1 MKTDRELIKS
11 LLSMDGKSYGLYKSL
26 KGAYKF
32 QKFILKIDKIQADPY
47 APPSK
52 MRIIIDRK
60 VAGIPANFIN
70 SREKKIAASDFL
82 TRAFYNKIRTAGNG
96 RTAINIDKCG
106 QEVVER
112 TSVIIRENEIEARFE
127 AELPAAGRRI
137 LGREASRL
145 FEAVLPEIAESVFLY
160 KNIDKKG
167 LERQIS
173 LYIEQE
179 YIRMELKKR
188 NLVAFIGNGAILPRE
203 SGISVKPLNK
213 GIPFIS
219 PEKFQVTLSLP
230 DGKEITGMGIGK
242 GITLVVGG
250 GYHGKS
256 TLLNALELGVYN
268 HIEGDGREYVITDSS
283 AVKIRA
289 EDGRSIEKVNISPFI
304 NNLPQNKDTEKFS
317 TENAS
322 GSTSQ
327 AANVSESLEMGTA
340 LLLID
345 EDTSATNFMIRDSRM
360 KKLIV
365 KEKEPITPFS
375 DKVGELY
382 KDRGVSTILI
392 VGGSGDYF
400 GVADNVIMMDEYVP
414 KDVTVK
420 AKEIASMEEE
430 KGEGDGLCEGFG
442 EITKRTVLRK
452 SFSLSGREGR
462 IKARGK
468 NVIQYGKENIDISYL
483 EQLLDGYQS
492 NGIAVMLEYFKDNF
506 LDEKTSIKDSVDRLY
521 NHIKEEGLEAV
532 ASYTNHPGNYSLPRK
547 EEFIG
552 TINRY
557 RGLKIKNE

>member
-1 MKTDRELIKS
+1 MKTDRELIKA

-26 KGAYKF
+26 KGVYKYHR
-32 QKFILKIDKIQADPY
+32 FILKIDKIQADPY

-60 VAGIPANFIN
+60 TAGIPENLID

-82 TRAFYNKIRTAGNG
+82 TRAFYSKIRTMGNN
-96 RTAINIDKCG
+96 RNVINIDKCG
-106 QEVVER
+106 QEVIER
-112 TSVIIRENEIEARFE
+112 TSVIISKNEIEARFE

-145 FEAVLPEIAESVFLY
+145 FEVTLPEIMESVFLY
-160 KNIDKKG
+160 ENIDKRG
-167 LERQIS
+167 LEKQIS
-173 LYIEQE
+173 LYMEQE
-179 YIRMELKKR
+179 YIREELKKR
-188 NLVAFIGNGAILPRE
+188 ELVAFIGNGAILPRE

-213 GIPFIS
+213 GIPFMS
-219 PEKFQVTLSLP
+219 PEKFQVTLNLP

-289 EDGRSIEKVNISPFI
+289 EDGRNIEKVNISPFI
-304 NNLPQNKDTEKFS
+304 NNLPQNKNTEKFS

-327 AANVSESLEMGTA
+327 AANVSESLEMGTS

-375 DKVGELY
+375 DKVEKLY
-382 KDRGVSTILI
+382 KEMGVSTILI

-400 GVADNVIMMDEYVP
+400 GAADNVIMMDEYVP
-414 KDVTVK
+414 KDVTGK
-420 AKEIASMEEE
+420 AKEIAFLE
-430 KGEGDGLCEGFG
+430 KVDINEAYEGFG
-442 EITKRTVLRK
+442 EITERIILKK
-452 SFSLSGREGR
+452 SFSLSGKEGR

-492 NGIAVMLEYFKDNF
+492 NGIAVMIEYFKDNF
-506 LDEKTSIKDSVDRLY
+506 LDERTSIKDSVDRLY
-521 NHIKEEGLEAV
+521 EFIRKEGLEAV
-532 ASYTNHPGNYSLPRK
+532 ASYTGHPGNYSLPRK

-557 RGLKIKNE
+557 RGLKIKNEQ

>member
-1 MKTDRELIKS
+1 MKTDRELIKA

-26 KGAYKF
+26 KGVYKYHR
-32 QKFILKIDKIQADPY
+32 FILKIDKIQADPY

-60 VAGIPANFIN
+60 TAGIPENLID

-82 TRAFYNKIRTAGNG
+82 TRAFYSKIRTMGNS
-96 RTAINIDKCG
+96 RNVINIDKCG
-106 QEVVER
+106 QEVIER

-127 AELPAAGRRI
+127 VELPAAGRRI

-145 FEAVLPEIAESVFLY
+145 FEVTLPEIVEGVLLY

-167 LERQIS
+167 LEKQIN
-173 LYIEQE
+173 LYMEQE
-179 YIRMELKKR
+179 YIRKELEKR
-188 NLVAFIGNGAILPRE
+188 ELVAFIGNGAILPRE

-213 GIPFIS
+213 GIPFMS
-219 PEKFQVTLSLP
+219 PEKFQVTLNLP
-230 DGKEITGMGIGK
+230 DGKKIAGMGIRK

-289 EDGRSIEKVNISPFI
+289 EDGRNIEKVNISPFI
-304 NNLPQNKDTEKFS
+304 NNLPQNKNTEMFS

-327 AANVSESLEMGTA
+327 AANVSESLEMGTS

-375 DKVGELY
+375 DKVEKLY
-382 KDRGVSTILI
+382 KEMGVSTILI

-400 GVADNVIMMDEYVP
+400 GAADNVIMMDEYVP
-414 KDVTVK
+414 KDVTGK
-420 AKEIASMEEE
+420 AKEIVSLE
-430 KGEGDGLCEGFG
+430 KENIDESCEGFG
-442 EITKRTVLRK
+442 KITERVILKK
-452 SFSLSGREGR
+452 SFSQSGREGR
-462 IKARGK
+462 IKSRGR

-506 LDEKTSIKDSVDRLY
+506 LDERTSIKDSVDRLY
-521 NHIKEEGLEAV
+521 EFIRKEGLEAV
-532 ASYTNHPGNYSLPRK
+532 ASYTGHPGNYSLPRK

-557 RGLKIKNE
+557 RGLKIKNGQ

>member
-1 MKTDRELIKS
+1 MKTDRELIKT

-26 KGAYKF
+26 KGVYKYHR
-32 QKFILKIDKIQADPY
+32 FILKIDKIQADPY

-52 MRIIIDRK
+52 MRMIIDRK
-60 VAGIPANFIN
+60 TAGIPENLID
-70 SREKKIAASDFL
+70 SREKKTAASDFL
-82 TRAFYNKIRTAGNG
+82 TRAFYNKIRTMGNS
-96 RTAINIDKCG
+96 RNVINIDKCG

-145 FEAVLPEIAESVFLY
+145 FEVMLPEIMESVFLY
-160 KNIDKKG
+160 ENIDKKG
-167 LERQIS
+167 LEKHIS
-173 LYIEQE
+173 LYMEQE
-179 YIRMELKKR
+179 YIREELKKR
-188 NLVAFIGNGAILPRE
+188 ELVAFIGNGAILPRE

-213 GIPFIS
+213 GIPFMS
-219 PEKFQVTLSLP
+219 PEKFQVTLNLP

-268 HIEGDGREYVITDSS
+268 HIERDGREYVITDSS

-289 EDGRSIEKVNISPFI
+289 EDGRNIEKVNISPFI
-304 NNLPQNKDTEKFS
+304 NNLPQNKNTEKFS

-375 DKVGELY
+375 DKVEKLY
-382 KDRGVSTILI
+382 KEMGVSTILI

-414 KDVTVK
+414 KDVTEK
-420 AKEIASMEEE
+420 AKEIVSSEKENIEEA
-430 KGEGDGLCEGFG
+430 CEGFG
-442 EITKRTVLRK
+442 KITGRVILKK
-452 SFSLSGREGR
+452 SFSLSGKEGR

-483 EQLLDGYQS
+483 EQLIDGYQS
-492 NGIAVMLEYFKDNF
+492 NGIAVILEYFKDNF
-506 LDEKTSIKDSVDRLY
+506 LDEKTGIKDSVDRLY
-521 NHIKEEGLEAV
+521 EFIREKGLEAV
-532 ASYTNHPGNYSLPRK
+532 ASYTGHPGNYSLPRK

-557 RGLKIKNE
+557 RKLKIK